1 MSELLLELY
10 SEEIPFYFVKNIEN
24 IIKNVFGKWFLSLH
38 IMKDNDNIDN
48 YLKVY
53 ITPCRII
60 VFSDKINSITKIEY
74 EEIVGPKIDAENKK
88 IDEFL
93 NTFNVS
99 KNDLKKGKDNFILI
113 RKNIELNTKQLLEKQ
128 FSNILS
134 NISSLFPENIR
145 WIKDNKNIK
154 WIAPLR
160 NILCL
165 FDNEVFNFNFCG
177 LNADNSTY
185 GHKIITGLYNKIK
198 ISNFEDYKN
207 KMKENFVIFDQNERK
222 NIIKNEIKKIEE
234 QHNLLSSLNDKNN
247 EFLDE
252 IVYTNEYPLIL
263 CSEFKSDFLK
273 LPKFILINEI
283 KNRYGCLYLLNNSN
297 NSISNKFIIFADT
310 KTDNNGEYIIN
321 CLSNTINNRF
331 SYVNNEL
338 TKFISENLENKINKL
353 KEISYYDSFGTIYDK
368 VLRLTELAKFVCLW
382 IPHTDLLAVEQA
394 SKLSKID
401 NITSFAKDNINLK
414 GHLSAYYA
422 KVNSYSDS
430 VCEALKEYYKPR
442 SLNDTLPSTSIGQV
456 LSIADKIDNI
466 TSAFII
472 NENISGSEDLYSV
485 RKNVFSI
492 IRIIIEGKINIPL
505 NVLVYKS
512 ISLFKTKIYKLNNND
527 NTKIKKK
534 INLIANNIICL
545 FKKRFINFIYKN
557 NYDTDVALA
566 VLNTNIAIKKQSIN
580 LMVMFDKILKVQD
593 YIKENDSNFT
603 IIKNTY
609 KRLNNILKDFN
620 NTNINILLKKIFN
633 KKVIKNVQEKELNN
647 AIKENKIKIKKAI
660 KIKNYNECFDILLE
674 MSNITN
680 SYFDNNII
688 KTKNKKDTNRKLF
701 LLYKIKIMFEMFLN
715 FNELL

>member
-134 NISSLFPENIR
+134 NISSLFPENVR

-165 FDNEVFNFNFCG
+165 FDNEVLNFNFCG

-185 GHKIITGLYNKIK
+185 GHKIITGLDNKIK

-234 QHNLLSSLNDKNN
+234 QHNLLSPLNDKNN

-263 CSEFKSDFLK
+263 CGEFKNDFIK

-297 NSISNKFIIFADT
+297 NSISNKFIIFAGT

-401 NITSFAKDNINLK
+401 NIISFAKDNINLK

-430 VCEALKEYYKPR
+430 VCDALKEYYKPR

-472 NENISGSEDLYSV
+472 NENISSSEDLYSV
-485 RKNVFSI
+485 RKNISSI

-593 YIKENDSNFT
+593 YIKENNSNFT

-660 KIKNYNECFDILLE
+660 KIKNYNECFNILLE

>member
-113 RKNIELNTKQLLEKQ
+113 RKNIELNTKQLLEKKI
-128 FSNILS
+128 SNILS
-134 NISSLFPENIR
+134 NISSLFPENVR

-154 WIAPLR
+154 WISPLR

-165 FDNEVFNFNFCG
+165 FDNEVLNFNFCG

-185 GHKIITGLYNKIK
+185 GHKIITGLDNKIK

-207 KMKENFVIFDQNERK
+207 KMKENFVIFDQNERE
-222 NIIKNEIKKIEE
+222 NIIKTEIKKIEE

-263 CSEFKSDFLK
+263 CGEFKSDFLK

-310 KTDNNGEYIIN
+310 KTDNNGKYIIN

-430 VCEALKEYYKPR
+430 VCDALKEYYKPR

-485 RKNVFSI
+485 RKNVSSI

-580 LMVMFDKILKVQD
+580 LIVMFDKILKVQD

-609 KRLNNILKDFN
+609 KRLNNILKDFH

-660 KIKNYNECFDILLE
+660 KIKNYNECFDILLK

-701 LLYKIKIMFEMFLN
+701 LLYKTKTIFEMFLN